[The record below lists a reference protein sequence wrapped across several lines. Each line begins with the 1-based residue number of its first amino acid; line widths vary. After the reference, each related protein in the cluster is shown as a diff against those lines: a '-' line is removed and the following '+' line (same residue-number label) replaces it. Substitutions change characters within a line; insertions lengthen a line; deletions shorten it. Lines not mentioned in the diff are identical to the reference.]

1 MVIDLNQ
8 EIILIVDDN
17 EALLRAFEDILS
29 LAGFVVFSAANGAE
43 ALERMEFVT
52 PHLIVSDISMPE
64 MDGYAFFR
72 AVRAR
77 PDWLS
82 IPFIFLSAF
91 GTKDDILV
99 GKEMGAEDYLV
110 KPVQRKEL
118 LIAVRSR
125 LARSNQLR
133 ISRLS
138 EAYESSLTVL
148 ANAIEVRDRYTRGHV
163 ERVMNYALILARE
176 LGWQGKQLDDLRFGA
191 ILHDIGKIQISEST
205 LHKEDPLDDDEWEEL
220 KRHPVAGAEMIK
232 DIPYL
237 AAALPAIRHHH
248 EHWDGC
254 GYPDSLAAEDIPIM
268 ARIVAVADS
277 FDAMTST
284 RSYQN
289 ARSLEQA
296 ANDIFHNAGTKYDPV
311 VVEAFRR
318 AWDAGKVH
326 EIAKRSFL

>member
-17 EALLRAFEDILS
+17 ETLLSAFEDMLS
-29 LAGFVVFSAANGAE
+29 LAGFVVFSAANGAD
-43 ALERMEFVT
+43 ALERMEFIT
-52 PHLIVSDISMPE
+52 PHLIISDISMPK

-82 IPFIFLSAF
+82 IPFIFLTAF
-91 GTKDDILV
+91 GTQDNILV
-99 GKEMGAEDYLV
+99 GKDLGAEDYLV

-133 ISRLS
+133 IARLR
-138 EAYESSLTVL
+138 EAYESSLTVM

-163 ERVMNYALILARE
+163 ERVMNYALLIARE
-176 LGWQGKQLDDLRFGA
+176 LGWQGQQLDDLRFGA

-205 LHKEDPLDDDEWEEL
+205 LRKDDALNDDEWAEVQS
-220 KRHPVAGAEMIK
+220 HPAAGAEMLK

-237 AAALPAIRHHH
+237 AAAIPAIRHHH
-248 EHWDGC
+248 ERWDGH
-254 GYPDSLAAEDIPIM
+254 GYPDNLAAEDIPIM

-284 RSYQN
+284 RTYQN
-289 ARSLEQA
+289 KHSLEQA
-296 ANDIFHNAGTKYDPV
+296 ANDILHKAGTNYDPV

-326 EIAKRSFL
+326 EIAKQSF